1 MKNNIFNYSVANIY
15 EKPSAKVAISSQ
27 ILYGERFKIISK
39 KRGWLKIK
47 TNFDNYVGF
56 IKERKFD
63 QNLKPTHKIYKL
75 KTRIFKK
82 KKGKFLS
89 TNNFLYFA
97 SSISIKNQKKKF
109 C

>member
-15 EKPSAKVAISSQ
+15 EKPSAKVAVSSQ

-56 IKERKFD
+56 IKERKFG
-63 QNLKPTHKIYKL
+63 QNLKLTLKIYKL

-82 KKGKFLS
+82 KKR
-89 TNNFLYFA
+89 
-97 SSISIKNQKKKF
+97 
-109 C
+109 